1 MTHFTPTSSWKMN
14 AMKFKSLTL
23 AAGIAL
29 SPLAASAETVL
40 KMAAVAPSGSPW
52 GKWGTAVAA
61 KVEEVSGGELKI
73 ELLFDAQAGDE
84 QTILRQTMKGR
95 LDIAFV
101 SNAPLTLISEE
112 LAIPSSPYLFEST
125 EQGSCVAHQHMAE
138 VLGEMMDSAGV
149 VPLTWMEV
157 GHNVLFSKDPVKVP
171 SDLNGKKVRI
181 APTIAD
187 VALTNAIGASGVPMG
202 TTDAIPA
209 LQTGS
214 VDAAVF
220 PTVFGIAIGTHKVAP
235 NVIVTNHSRLI
246 GTVAVSKR
254 VWSKLS
260 AQEQQWL
267 SAVFSGAG
275 PQLTDIILG
284 AEKALLGQIEDAG
297 IPVHYLSEEELA
309 AWKAAAADVP
319 AAVAAEAGGNAETLV
334 DALSAAKTACG
345 S

>member
-1 MTHFTPTSSWKMN
+1 MNFMQKMGT
-14 AMKFKSLTL
+14 AL
-23 AAGIAL
+23 ATCLAL

-40 KMAAVAPSGSPW
+40 KMASVAPVGSPW
-52 GKWGTAVAA
+52 GKWATAVSA

-73 ELLFDAQAGDE
+73 DMLFDAQAGDE

-101 SNAPLTLISEE
+101 SNVPLTLISEE
-112 LAIPSSPYLFEST
+112 LAIPSAAYLFDNA
-125 EQGSCVAHQHMAE
+125 EQGTCVAHEHMASA
-138 VLGEMMDSAGV
+138 LGDLMEGAGV

-157 GHNVLFSKDPVKVP
+157 GHYVLFSKDPVALP

-181 APTIAD
+181 APSIAD
-187 VALTNAIGASGVPMG
+187 VALANAIGASGVPMG

-214 VDAAVF
+214 VDAAWF

-235 NVIVTNHSRLI
+235 NVTVTNHARLI
-246 GTVAVSKR
+246 GTIAVSKR
-254 VWSKLS
+254 VWGKLS
-260 AQEQQWL
+260 EQEQQWL
-267 SAVFSGAG
+267 STVFSEAG
-275 PQLTDIILG
+275 SQLTATILG
-284 AEKALLGQIEDAG
+284 AEQALLGKIAEAG
-297 IPVHYLSEEELA
+297 IAVHQLSDEELA

-319 AAVAAEAGGNAETLV
+319 AKVTAEAGGKGEMIAE
-334 DALSAAKTACG
+334 ALAKAKAACG

>member
-1 MTHFTPTSSWKMN
+1 MSF
-14 AMKFKSLTL
+14 MKFKGL
-23 AAGIAL
+23 AVVAGLAL
-29 SPLAASAETVL
+29 SPIAATAETVL
-40 KMAAVAPSGSPW
+40 KMASVAPSTSPW
-52 GKWGTAVAA
+52 GKWASAVSA

-73 ELLFDAQAGDE
+73 EMLFDAQAGDE

-101 SNAPLTLISEE
+101 SNVPMTLISEE
-112 LAIPSSPYLFEST
+112 LAIPSSAYLFDSA
-125 EQGSCVAHQHMAE
+125 EQGTCVAHEHMAG
-138 VLGEMMDSAGV
+138 VLGGLMDGAGV

-157 GHNVLFSKDPVKVP
+157 GHYVLFSKEPINLP

-181 APTIAD
+181 APSIAD
-187 VALTNAIGASGVPMG
+187 VALANAIGASGVPMG

-214 VDAAVF
+214 VDAAWF

-235 NVIVTNHSRLI
+235 NVTVTNHARLI
-246 GTVAVSKR
+246 GTIAVSKR

-260 AQEQQWL
+260 EQEQQWL
-267 SAVFSGAG
+267 SAVFGGAG
-275 PQLTDIILG
+275 GQLTDIILG
-284 AEKALLGQIEDAG
+284 AEKALLGKIAGAG
-297 IPVHYLSEEELA
+297 IPVHELTEEELA

-319 AAVAAEAGGNAETLV
+319 AAVAAEAGGEAQAIV
-334 DALSAAKTACG
+334 DALAAAKAACG